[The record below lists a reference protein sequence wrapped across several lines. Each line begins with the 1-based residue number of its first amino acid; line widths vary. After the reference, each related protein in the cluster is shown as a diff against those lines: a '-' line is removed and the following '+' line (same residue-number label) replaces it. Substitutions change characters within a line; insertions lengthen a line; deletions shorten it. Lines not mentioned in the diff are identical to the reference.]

1 MVLAKTAPQSVMIK
15 IAQNFFALRCTA
27 LRTPLIIIT
36 LNFHMGEII

>member
-1 MVLAKTAPQSVMIK
+1 MVLAKTAPQSATLK
-15 IAQNFFALRCTA
+15 IVQNFLASHCTA